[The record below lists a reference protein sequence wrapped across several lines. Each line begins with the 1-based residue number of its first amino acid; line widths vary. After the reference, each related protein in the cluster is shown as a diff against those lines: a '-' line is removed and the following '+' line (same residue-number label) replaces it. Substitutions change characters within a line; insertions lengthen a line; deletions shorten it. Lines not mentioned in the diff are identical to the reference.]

1 MDRSTLRVVG
11 ACLALLASLVFA
23 GCTLGYEQLPTYRYR
38 LTVEV
43 ATPEGVRSGSGVI
56 EVHTWQA
63 GSQTIPSPGAIR
75 TRENGEAIVIDLGP
89 QGTVFALMRAG
100 NFMDWPGSVAR
111 SLIPPVKGDTYKV
124 RRAEI
129 AAITAIRG
137 VREVPPTFASGSNQL
152 QNWPDLVRF
161 ADRSRP
167 ETIRWIGP
175 LPNGRIHPSQM
186 AIRRVT
192 FEIVD
197 TPVTRRINRQLPWL
211 RDAVGETRLP
221 TDLDRAG
228 LDPFIP
234 PLSTFDFTR
243 NVDR

>member
-1 MDRSTLRVVG
+1 M
-11 ACLALLASLVFA
+11 
-23 GCTLGYEQLPTYRYR
+23 
-38 LTVEV
+38 
-43 ATPEGVRSGSGVI
+43 I

>member
-1 MDRSTLRVVG
+1 MARSTFREAG
-11 ACLALLASLVFA
+11 AYLSLLGLLVLA
-23 GCTLGYEQLPTYRYR
+23 GCTPGYEELPTYRYR

-43 ATPEGVRSGSGVI
+43 ATPQGVRSGSGVI

-63 GSQTIPSPGAIR
+63 GPQTIPSPGAIR
-75 TRENGEAIVIDLGP
+75 TRENGEAIVIDLGR
-89 QGTVFALMRAG
+89 QGSVFALMRAG

-111 SLIPPVKGDTYKV
+111 SLIPSVKGDTYEV

-129 AAITAIRG
+129 AAIKAIRG
-137 VREVPPTFASGSNQL
+137 VREVPPTFASGSSQL

-175 LPNGRIHPSQM
+175 LPPGRIAPFAV

-197 TPVTRRINRQLPWL
+197 APVTRTINRRLPWL
-211 RDAVGETRLP
+211 SDAAGETRLL

-234 PLSTFDFTR
+234 PLSSFDFTR